1 MSFLRFA
8 LATLVVACGGDSTS
22 NTADAGQDS
31 GYGHKNFDAQPPPV
45 DATSEADAPKV
56 AWDRMTNHGAGAL
69 GSPHL
74 RAIYVGTDGVDASPS
89 FDPYMTFLVSSP
101 DWWGTILS
109 QYGVGYG
116 TYDGA
121 TYIPTSTFI
130 HDGDVVKGFI
140 QWFVLDTRVH
150 EAIHALMALDDAG
163 ADSGTPLVP
172 HADAY
177 VVYLPDGVN
186 VDLGQGET
194 TCANA
199 GGYHSY
205 DTDEPY
211 AIIPPCGRYHI
222 VISHEIAEMVT
233 DPEPGSGW
241 YSDADQATM
250 YGGEIGDLC
259 NQLTYVDGEQVT
271 RLWSNK
277 DGDCEPP

>member
-8 LATLVVACGGDSTS
+8 FATLLVACGGDSTA
-22 NTADAGQDS
+22 TTPDAGQDAF
-31 GYGHKNFDAQPPPV
+31 GHKNFDAQSAADTG
-45 DATSEADAPKV
+45 DAADANV

-74 RAIYVGTDGVDASPS
+74 RAIYVGIDGIDLSPS
-89 FDPYMTFLVSSP
+89 FDSYISFLVSSP
-101 DWWGTILS
+101 DWWGAILA
-109 QYGVGYG
+109 QYGVQYG

-121 TYIPTSTFI
+121 SFIPTSTFI
-130 HDGDVVKGFI
+130 HDGDVVNGFI
-140 QWFVLDTRVH
+140 NWAILDMRVH
-150 EAIHALMALDDAG
+150 QAIHATLVDDAG
-163 ADSGTPLVP
+163 ADSGAVQVP

-177 VVYLPDGVN
+177 VVFLPDNVN

-211 AIIPPCGRYHI
+211 AIIPPCGRSHI
-222 VISHEIAEMVT
+222 VISHEVAEMVT
-233 DPEPGSGW
+233 DPEPGAGW
-241 YSDADQATM
+241 FSDADEQTM

-259 NQLTYVDGEQVT
+259 NFVVHADGQTVT
-271 RLWSNK
+271 ALWSNK
-277 DGDCEPP
+277 DGDCEPQP